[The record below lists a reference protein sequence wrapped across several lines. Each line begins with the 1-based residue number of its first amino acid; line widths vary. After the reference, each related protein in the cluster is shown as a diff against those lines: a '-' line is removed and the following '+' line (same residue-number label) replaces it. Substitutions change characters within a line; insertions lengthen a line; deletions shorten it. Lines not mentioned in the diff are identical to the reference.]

1 LLPTGYVGD
10 LLHILLTTSAGRT
23 TTTVEQHTVPHFRA
37 RGSFRPLAHSSSSS
51 SAFFPPTTTCHKQPL
66 AYSSLLP
73 TTTAGLL
80 CAAKRCQQQQH
91 YCWINKDRQLA
102 TYRINNFV
110 NARAALSFS
119 STMTVEQHTV
129 PHFRARGS
137 FRPLARSSCSIFCL
151 LPTDHHLPQAA
162 TGLFLF
168 PTNDYCWP
176 PLRREAVPTTT
187 LLLAKD

>member
-1 LLPTGYVGD
+1 MIFFTYCLQP
-10 LLHILLTTSAGRT
+10 
-23 TTTVEQHTVPHFRA
+23 
-37 RGSFRPLAHSSSSS
+37 PLAALLRRWNSTRYRIFVHAVRSVRWHAAAALS